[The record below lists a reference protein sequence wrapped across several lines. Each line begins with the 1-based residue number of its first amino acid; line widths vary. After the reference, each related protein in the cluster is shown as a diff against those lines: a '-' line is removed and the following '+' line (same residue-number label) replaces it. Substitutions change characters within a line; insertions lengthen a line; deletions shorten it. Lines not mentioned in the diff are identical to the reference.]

1 MAYIDIIFMNQSKKH
16 IDMTILAQFYVAY
29 ERITIP
35 SPSKI
40 DQTIKILH
48 HRTSKGLYIKKYSK
62 VTNKRTNV
70 NMSIKFQKT
79 DNRQR

>member
-48 HRTSKGLYIKKYSK
+48 HRTSKGL
-62 VTNKRTNV
+62 
-70 NMSIKFQKT
+70 
-79 DNRQR
+79 

>member
-29 ERITIP
+29 DRLTIP
-35 SPSKI
+35 WSSKI
-40 DQTIKILH
+40 NETIKIQH
-48 HRTSKGLYIKKYSK
+48 YKTSKGLYIKKYSK
-62 VTNKRTNV
+62 VPNKRTNINV
-70 NMSIKFQKT
+70 SIKFQKT